1 MTGSNAPLQ
10 LSASAPLWSP
20 PVLPATYPDRH
31 PRLTDAEKTLME
43 QYATAPAEFMTGGRA
58 RNALHQ
64 LARFDTPFMD
74 IVKLTSHMDTTV
86 VAARRHL
93 FTYMVQTGLAFWA
106 WPKEIWVEVIQ
117 AGPGRTHTSGT
128 RFWMLLLAY
137 LFCDVL
143 YVGAFTAYGA
153 MAEVIFGQSMV
164 ATEVDK
170 VRTPL
175 VEAGYAAD
183 QKEGGRLQ
191 WLTTLC
197 MLVNRNPSIEAFSA
211 QLLLTVHEL
220 LAAIPGAAQMTG
232 RWALLRL
239 QTSLCYLGILDEP
252 VTLDTSHEKAASL
265 PSLWQN
271 DPTVD
276 PARARLGERLL
287 RSDPHL
293 R

>member
-1 MTGSNAPLQ
+1 MTGSNAALQ

-20 PVLPATYPDRH
+20 PILPATYPDRH

-58 RNALHQ
+58 RNVLHH

-74 IVKLTSHMDTTV
+74 IVKLTTHMDTTV

-153 MAEVIFGQSMV
+153 MAEVTFGQSVV
-164 ATEVDK
+164 AAEVDPRPYPPGRSWLRGRSERRRSAPM
-170 VRTPL
+170 VDRL
-175 VEAGYAAD
+175 VHARQPKSFD
-183 QKEGGRLQ
+183 RSLF
-191 WLTTLC
+191 
-197 MLVNRNPSIEAFSA
+197 RSA
-211 QLLLTVHEL
+211 
-220 LAAIPGAAQMTG
+220 
-232 RWALLRL
+232 
-239 QTSLCYLGILDEP
+239 S
-252 VTLDTSHEKAASL
+252 
-265 PSLWQN
+265 
-271 DPTVD
+271 
-276 PARARLGERLL
+276 
-287 RSDPHL
+287 PH
-293 R
+293 RP

>member
-1 MTGSNAPLQ
+1 
-10 LSASAPLWSP
+10 
-20 PVLPATYPDRH
+20 
-31 PRLTDAEKTLME
+31 
-43 QYATAPAEFMTGGRA
+43 
-58 RNALHQ
+58 
-64 LARFDTPFMD
+64 
-74 IVKLTSHMDTTV
+74 V

-220 LAAIPGAAQMTG
+220 LAAIPGTAQMTG

-239 QTSLCYLGILDEP
+239 QTSLCSLGILDEP
-252 VTLDTSHEKAASL
+252 VMLDTSHEKAADL
-265 PSLWQN
+265 PARWQN

-276 PARARLGERLL
+276 PAWLAWVSAFYAQTPTYDERRRRQMCYSLL
-287 RSDPHL
+287 MAGRWLKQYHPEVREPADWTEALAAAYVTYTRPGPNLATCCYQQIRGPSTFKRPLDNSAPGPL
-293 R
+293 TDA